1 MAGESIP
8 KTISGAGSIGRY
20 FTVVSL
26 VPSTVFVAYVVV
38 LLRTGAWSSAEVQF
52 TTAVDG
58 LDLADLAVFS
68 VAALLFALVVHPL
81 GFALIQM
88 YEGYWGTSRPFALL
102 STLLTRR
109 HRLLATAIR
118 NQQWAHELA
127 VRDTKV
133 DRDTLGTRDV
143 RHLLL
148 AGEAK
153 RLHDSYP
160 HLLRDVMPTRL
171 GNVLRR
177 YERLAGAMYA
187 LDAVVATPR
196 VLQVAAVRDV
206 DYVQNQRIQLEL
218 ALRTSFLSLVASGV
232 TVALMWRH
240 GPWLL
245 LALVLYL
252 FSYIAYRGAVVVA
265 HEYGT
270 ALAVAIELNRFALYE
285 RLRLSLPDD
294 LEEERHQN
302 VQLTAALRLD
312 NDEMES
318 RLHEKL
324 HPVLDYIHPPPP
336 STVLLS
342 PSPTAPTDPGWRPES
357 GGASQSK
364 PPTS

>member
-127 VRDTKV
+127 VRDAKV

-177 YERLAGAMYA
+177 YERLAGAIYA
-187 LDAVVATPR
+187 LDAVVAMPR

-240 GPWLL
+240 GHGCCWRSCPTCSHISPIGERW
-245 LALVLYL
+245 
-252 FSYIAYRGAVVVA
+252 SSPTS
-265 HEYGT
+265 T
-270 ALAVAIELNRFALYE
+270 A
-285 RLRLSLPDD
+285 
-294 LEEERHQN
+294 RH
-302 VQLTAALRLD
+302 
-312 NDEMES
+312 
-318 RLHEKL
+318 
-324 HPVLDYIHPPPP
+324 
-336 STVLLS
+336 S
-342 PSPTAPTDPGWRPES
+342 PSPS
-357 GGASQSK
+357 S
-364 PPTS
+364 